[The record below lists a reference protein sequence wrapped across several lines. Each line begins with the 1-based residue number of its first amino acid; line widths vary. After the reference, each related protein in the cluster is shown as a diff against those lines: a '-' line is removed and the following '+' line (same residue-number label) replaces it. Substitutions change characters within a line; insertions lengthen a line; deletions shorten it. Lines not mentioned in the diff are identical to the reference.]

1 MCRLTST
8 ALLALLLLLLLLGAC
23 SNSPAPG
30 LATASPTR
38 IGSTAVSHQTA
49 LVVAEHSNGFRTA
62 LDAQRAGHYGVGTPL
77 SNAEVAGW
85 DIDVRPDGK
94 GLPPGAGTAEI
105 GEPLYEEKCAY
116 CHGVFGE
123 GQERWPKLA
132 GDEPLT
138 GSRPEKTVGN
148 FWPYASTLWDYVHRA
163 MPFFEPQ
170 SLSDDQV
177 YALVAYVL
185 YLNDLLENLY
195 PKVSP
200 GGIVAFDEYHDPLWV
215 GASKAIHEFFGED
228 VEIRES
234 DVLPGKYYLIKE

>member
-1 MCRLTST
+1 MCRLTSA
-8 ALLALLLLLLLLGAC
+8 ALLALLGAC

-62 LDAQRAGHYGVGTPL
+62 LDAQQAGHYGVGTPL

-170 SLSDDQV
+170 SLSDDEV
-177 YALVAYVL
+177 YAIVAYVL
-185 YLNDLLENLY
+185 YLNDLLDYEQEINQDNLAAVRM
-195 PKVSP
+195 PNAA
-200 GGIVAFDEYHDPLWV
+200 GFTGDPRPDTNNTPCMRNCKDP
-215 GASKAIHEFFGED
+215 AS
-228 VEIRES
+228 
-234 DVLPGKYYLIKE
+234 IKITWDAAEAGVTPQ